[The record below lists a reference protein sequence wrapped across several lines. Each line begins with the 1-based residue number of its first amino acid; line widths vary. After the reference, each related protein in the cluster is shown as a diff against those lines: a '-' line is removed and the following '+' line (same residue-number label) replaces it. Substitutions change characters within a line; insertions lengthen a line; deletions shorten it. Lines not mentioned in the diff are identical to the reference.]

1 MRKNETIEQEKHR
14 KEFEAGLP
22 GRIHRLKQL
31 IKDEIAIKRQSK
43 ILQPS
48 DVQPNR
54 GGENSGK
61 MMML

>member
-1 MRKNETIEQEKHR
+1 MRKNETLEQEKHR

-48 DVQPNR
+48 DYPNH

-61 MMML
+61 LMML